1 MHTGQDKETFGR
13 ARLSFADE
21 ADIDEFVDVLGKF
34 ERGEITPE
42 QWRVFRLVRGT
53 YGQRQAA
60 DAQMLRVKI
69 PQGILSSAQLEAL
82 GDVAARYSR
91 GFGHITTRQNI
102 QLHFLKLHDVEPAM
116 RLLADVGLTTREA
129 CGNSVRNITACPY
142 SGVSAEEA
150 FDVTPYAEA
159 LTRYLLRHPLSSSL
173 PRKFK
178 IAFEGC
184 PHDHIALAINDIGWQ
199 ARVRLTD
206 SLELERGAKPPSERE
221 REPSASAGG
230 GAPAQQEKWGSASTG
245 RSGEQQGF
253 RVTVAGGTSTLP
265 RAGNVLYEFLPAGEI
280 LEVAEAIIRVFHR
293 LGDYQH
299 KQRNRL
305 KFLVRSLG
313 WDAFKSEFE
322 RELAAFRAEGGARL
336 PFDADD
342 APVEPPP
349 WTADRE
355 TPSPVSIAA
364 RALSTP
370 LTGPGIVP
378 RVEPSFAVDSAQFA
392 RWALTNVQRQ
402 KQPGW
407 STVIVST
414 LLGDLTSGQM
424 RLIGEFA
431 VVFGDGTVR
440 VTHDQNLLFRW
451 VRTDDVAHLYRS
463 LLAAGLARPGAGTLA
478 DVTSCPGAESCKL
491 AVTQSRGL
499 GRVLA
504 EGLSAREDLVREV
517 PGLNIKI
524 SGCPNGCGQHHVA
537 GIGFQGSLRKVG
549 GRPAP
554 HYFVMVGGGAT
565 DAGTSF
571 GRHAATI
578 PARRCD
584 AAVERLVALFRDQ
597 HAQGE
602 SALAFFQRVDLG
614 VVKTA
619 LQGLDRLTPDDASS
633 QDFIDLAEETAFDP
647 TVQEGECS
655 A

>member
-1 MHTGQDKETFGR
+1 MHTGQDRETFGR

-21 ADIDEFVDVLGKF
+21 ADIDEFVSMLTKF
-34 ERGEITPE
+34 ERGDITPE
-42 QWRVFRLVRGT
+42 EWRAFRLVRGT
-53 YGQRQAA
+53 YGQRQNA

-69 PQGILSSAQLEAL
+69 PQGILTRPQIDAL
-82 GDVAARYSR
+82 ADAAERYSR
-91 GFGHITTRQNI
+91 GFGHITTRQNV
-102 QLHFLKLHDVEPAM
+102 QLHFLKLHDAEPAM
-116 RLLADVGLTTREA
+116 RLLADAGLTTREA

-142 SGVSAEEA
+142 SGVAADEA

-184 PHDHIALAINDIGWQ
+184 PDDHIALAINDIGWQ
-199 ARVRLTD
+199 ARVRDVNGDLQ
-206 SLELERGAKPPSERE
+206 R
-221 REPSASAGG
+221 
-230 GAPAQQEKWGSASTG
+230 
-245 RSGEQQGF
+245 GF

-265 RAGNVLYEFLPAGEI
+265 RAGNVLYDFLPVAEMF
-280 LEVAEAIIRVFHR
+280 EVAEAIVRVFHR
-293 LGDYQH
+293 LGDYKH

-305 KFLVRSLG
+305 KFLVKSLG
-313 WDAFKSEFE
+313 WEGFRSEFE
-322 RELAAFRAEGGARL
+322 RELLGFRAEGGAAL
-336 PFDADD
+336 PFDPADP
-342 APVEPPP
+342 PVEEMPPP
-349 WTADRE
+349 HDEDR
-355 TPSPVSIAA
+355 PLPVSIAA
-364 RALSTP
+364 RAASTEV
-370 LTGPGIVP
+370 TGPGIVP
-378 RVEPSFAVDSAQFA
+378 RVEPRLSVDPVEYGRWSAS
-392 RWALTNVQRQ
+392 NVKAQ
-402 KQPGW
+402 KLPGW
-407 STVIVST
+407 SIVIVTT
-414 LLGDLTSGQM
+414 LLGDLTSAQM
-424 RLIGEFA
+424 RLIGELSS
-431 VVFGDGTVR
+431 VFGDSTVR
-440 VTHDQNLLFRW
+440 VTHDQNLVFRW
-451 VRTDDVAHLYRS
+451 VRSEDVAHLYRS

-499 GRVLA
+499 GRL
-504 EGLSAREDLVREV
+504 LTDHLHDRQDLVRDV

-554 HYFVMVGGGAT
+554 HYFVMVGGGTTA
-565 DAGTSF
+565 AGTSF

-584 AAVERLVALFRDQ
+584 AAVERLVQLYRDQ
-597 HAQGE
+597 RTEGE
-602 SALAFFQRVDLG
+602 SALGFFQRVDVG

-619 LQGLDRLTPDDASS
+619 LSGLDRLSPDDADP
-633 QDFIDLAEETAFDP
+633 QDFIDLAEDTAFDP